1 MSRATEVFKDLRPH
15 WNEASRER
23 GLRLKEL
30 DLGHPQTSAG
40 LWWWSPAKDLPTLNT
55 VRDGSGNSIV
65 STSLSVL
72 VDGFTEAPPVVTQE
86 TDEGTTENIRG
97 HPVTALLENPNP
109 FMTADFLWDYYMWS
123 TRVDGNAY
131 LFKQRSGSG
140 QVIELWPLRPD
151 LTEPV
156 TPTRANSFIDFYRYR
171 PDSREVLIPREDIIH
186 LRLGVDPKNHRLGRA
201 PLKAALNEVVAD
213 EAAAQFSTALL
224 TNMAIPGVIIGPKD
238 GEVFDGHEG
247 VEQLWKD
254 KFGGGRRGEPL
265 VLDAPTDIKVVSFS
279 PEQMNFEVLRRV
291 PEERIT
297 AALRVPAI
305 LAGMGAGITS
315 SSGKSEGVALI
326 ELFTEKTLIPDWQRV
341 ARMLTNQ
348 LLREFDE
355 DPTHRV
361 EFDIS
366 GVRSLQEDQDK
377 IWTRA
382 DQAVRTGWLA
392 VSEAKRMVGLEPNPN
407 DGVYL
412 RTVAVEEVPI
422 EAGMREAPASSNGS
436 STVTELV

>member
-1 MSRATEVFKDLRPH
+1 MSRAIEVFKSLRPH
-15 WNEASRER
+15 WDEASRNR

-30 DLGHPQTSAG
+30 ELGHPQSSAG
-40 LWWWSPAKDLPTLNT
+40 LWWWSPAKDLATLNT

-86 TDEGTTENIRG
+86 TDEGGTENIRG
-97 HPVTALLENPNP
+97 HPVTELLENPNP
-109 FMTADFLWDYYMWS
+109 FMTADLLWDYYIWS

-131 LFKQRSGSG
+131 LFKQRSAGG
-140 QVIELWPLRPD
+140 RVVELWPLRPD
-151 LTEPV
+151 LVEPV
-156 TPTRANSFIDFYRYR
+156 TPTLGTSFIDFFRYR
-171 PDSREVLIPREDIIH
+171 PDSREVLIPREDIVH
-186 LRLGVDPKNHRLGRA
+186 LRLGNDPKNHRLGRA
-201 PLKAALNEVVAD
+201 PLKAVLNEVVAD

-224 TNMAIPGVIIGPKD
+224 TNMAIPGVIIGPKT
-238 GEVFDGHEG
+238 GEQFDGHEG

-254 KFGGGRRGEPL
+254 KFGGSRRGEPL
-265 VLDAPTDIKVVSFS
+265 ILNVPTDIKVVSFS

-355 DPTHRV
+355 NPTHKV

-377 IWTRA
+377 IWERA
-382 DQAVRTGWLA
+382 DKAVRTGWLA
-392 VSEAKRMVGLEPNPN
+392 VSEAKRMVGLEPNTN
-407 DGVYL
+407 DAVYL
-412 RTVAVEEVPI
+412 RSVAVEEVSI
-422 EAGMREAPASSNGS
+422 EAGMRQIPSSNGS
-436 STVTELV
+436 

>member
-1 MSRATEVFKDLRPH
+1 LSRTTEIFKSLRPH
-15 WNEASRER
+15 WDEASKER
-23 GLRLKEL
+23 SLRLKEL
-30 DLGHPQTSAG
+30 DLGHPQTSGG
-40 LWWWSPAKDLPTLNT
+40 LWWWSPAKDLPTLNQ

-65 STSLSVL
+65 TTSLSVL
-72 VDGFTEAPPVVTQE
+72 TDGFTEAPPSVTQE
-86 TDEGTTENIRG
+86 TPDGQGEIIRG
-97 HPVTALLENPNP
+97 HPVIELLENPNP
-109 FMTADFLWDYYMWS
+109 FMTSDLLWDYYMWA
-123 TRVDGNAY
+123 TRVEGNAY
-131 LFKQRSGSG
+131 LFKQRSASG
-140 QVIELWPLRPD
+140 QVVELWPLRPD
-151 LTEPV
+151 LTEPM
-156 TPTRANSFIDFYRYR
+156 TPTTSTSFIDFYKYT
-171 PDSREVLIPREDIIH
+171 PDSREVHIPREDIVH
-186 LRLGVDPKNHRLGRA
+186 LRLGNDPKNHRLGRA
-201 PLKAALNEVVAD
+201 PLKAVLNEVVAD

-224 TNMAIPGVIIGPKD
+224 ANMAIPGVIIGPKM
-238 GEVFDGHEG
+238 GEQFDGHEG

-265 VLDAPTDIKVVSFS
+265 VMDSPTDIKVVSFS

-326 ELFTEKTLIPDWQRV
+326 ELFTEKTLIPDWNRV

-355 DPTHRV
+355 NPTHKI

-366 GVRSLQEDQDK
+366 DVRSLQEDQDK
-377 IWTRA
+377 VWDRA

-392 VSEAKRMVGLEPNPN
+392 VSEAKKIVGLKPSAN

-412 RTVAVEEVPI
+412 RTISVDEVPL
-422 EAGMREAPASSNGS
+422 EKGMREAPASSNGS
-436 STVTELV
+436 NQVTELV